1 MAILLAGLAGVVLGA
16 LIAAVIIIRVYEK
29 RADRDLIERRIR
41 ACFEYRE
48 CLGNLEAVFES
59 PSADARLLEQAWHN
73 VTAFCREVRLTG
85 WLFSPEVRSDL
96 GAMVEE
102 LERMEK
108 TCRGNGSSPSGRA
121 TQLLCEKY
129 REVERILRR
138 ESERGMREFR
148 RLRFL
153 PYGRARKEKKSF

>member
-1 MAILLAGLAGVVLGA
+1 MGLLFAGLAGVVLGA
-16 LIAAVIIIRVYEK
+16 LMASIIILRAYEK

-41 ACFEYRE
+41 VCAEYRE
-48 CLGNLEAVFES
+48 CLGDLGAVFES
-59 PSADARLLEQAWHN
+59 SSSDARLLEQAWHN
-73 VTAFCREVRLTG
+73 VAAFCREVRLTG

-96 GAMVEE
+96 GVMVED

-108 TCRGNGSSPSGRA
+108 TCRGNGSSPNGRA

-129 REVERILRR
+129 HEVERILRR

-153 PYGRARKEKKSF
+153 PGRKEERHS